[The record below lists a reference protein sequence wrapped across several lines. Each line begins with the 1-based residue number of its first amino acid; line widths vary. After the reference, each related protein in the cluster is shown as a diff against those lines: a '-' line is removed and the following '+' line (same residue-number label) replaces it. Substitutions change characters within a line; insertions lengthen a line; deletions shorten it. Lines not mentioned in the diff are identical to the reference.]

1 MMEKPLVSVV
11 MPVHNGEQY
20 LADAIQSVL
29 GQTFVS
35 WELLVS
41 DDGSSDDSVS
51 ITRAFCRRDSRISL
65 VTGATR
71 GGPARARNRAIDVA
85 RGRWIAFL
93 DCDDVWQPD
102 KLSATLEFAQLNRLA
117 LAYTAYTRVSV
128 KGSVLIQ
135 VLSTATYRKLLK
147 SNHIATSTVLVDREL
162 VPDLRMNEAFQ
173 PDDYIAW
180 LGILKQGLAVGGL
193 QRATTQ
199 YRKSRGSHSN
209 NKVKAARRV
218 FRLYRK
224 QQMLS
229 WPETLW
235 YFGNYAVRGAL
246 KHSPLATFILRKNV
260 PR

>member
-1 MMEKPLVSVV
+1 MEKPLVSVV

-20 LADAIQSVL
+20 LAEAIQSVL

-71 GGPARARNRAIDVA
+71 GGPARARNRALDVA

-93 DCDDVWQPD
+93 DSDDVWQPD

-117 LAYTAYTRVSV
+117 LAYTAYTRLSAR
-128 KGSVLIQ
+128 GSVLIQ
-135 VLSTATYRKLLK
+135 VPQTVTYRTLLK
-147 SNHIATSTVLVDREL
+147 SNHITTSTVLVNREL
-162 VPDLRMNEAFQ
+162 VPDLRMKELFGF
-173 PDDYIAW
+173 DDYIAW
-180 LGILKQGLAVGGL
+180 LGILSKGLPAGGL
-193 QRATTQ
+193 RIPLTR
-199 YRKSRGSHSN
+199 YRKHGGSFSSN
-209 NKVKAARRV
+209 KLQAARRV
-218 FRLYRK
+218 FRVYRK

-260 PR
+260 VR